1 MSPELFYP
9 ENFGLKDSRPTKYS
23 DCYALGMVIYEVLS
37 GQVPFPRYNICA
49 VVAKVSRG
57 ERPGRPRGA
66 EKKWFTDRVWRTL
79 QGCWAP
85 KRDHRPRIEDVL
97 RCLEESSRF
106 WTPIPPRKAEDS
118 STTNSSTPNSSDPAT
133 DGTTE
138 DSGASSP
145 SHVAASES
153 APPFNEPVK
162 TPEHYVEEV
171 VVKMGGEL
179 AGGPLGR
186 VDSAS
191 PLSSPDWDGS
201 VLEAEYSSLEEDET
215 SDENVGIFASVPI
228 PDFQPI
234 QGWQPPSVDE
244 NPSQTSPMVSPMQ
257 PSSYKSTAESSPR
270 TYRPAVP
277 PKSASIPTPATRK
290 QRGGRKL
297 RPRGRTQPAS
307 PRQSD
312 PLLQSWPVRSLAL
325 LSTIV
330 EPPSSS
336 HEYNSDTSS
345 STIGPA
351 VPPKP
356 TRIPIPRISKRR
368 GTRKSPRSSL
378 PRDYAQPTS
387 PRKSELSLRASPG
400 GSLALLSTLV
410 EPPSSF
416 YGYETSLQ
424 TPYRKSLALSS
435 TYSEPPSSPP
445 KYDSDSSSSTRSP
458 VVPPKPVRISTPA
471 VPWQRGGAKPRPRGI
486 IWDHTQSASVGKSN
500 LPLPTPSPPVKSLAL
515 LSTPVEPSS
524 SHHEYD
530 ADSSSST
537 SYLVVS
543 PMPFGSPPGRTTLER
558 EGREPH
564 HDPLRSHSKF
574 VSPRRRPSSQLQIK
588 STTSPYSL
596 SSEPQTLRMENLVGM
611 VSHGD
616 GRGFSTSGARR
627 GRFGNRTWKN
637 VLRSSLGK
645 LLRNPVTPS

>member
-97 RCLEESSRF
+97 RCLEEASRF
-106 WTPIPPRKAEDS
+106 WTPIPRKAGDS

-133 DGTTE
+133 DGTTG

-145 SHVAASES
+145 SRVATSES
-153 APPFNEPVK
+153 APPFNESVK
-162 TPEHYVEEV
+162 SPEHDVGEIVVE
-171 VVKMGGEL
+171 MGGEL
-179 AGGPLGR
+179 ACGPLGR

-201 VLEAEYSSLEEDET
+201 ILEAEYSSLEEDET
-215 SDENVGIFASVPI
+215 SDENAGIFASVPI
-228 PDFQPI
+228 PDFQPL
-234 QGWQPPSVDE
+234 QTWQPPSVDE
-244 NPSQTSPMVSPMQ
+244 SPSQTSPIVFTMQ
-257 PSSYKSTAESSPR
+257 PSSSYNYTAKSSPP
-270 TYRPAVP
+270 TYRPAAP
-277 PKSASIPTPATRK
+277 PKSANITIPATRR

-297 RPRGRTQPAS
+297 RPRGRIQPAS

-312 PLLQSWPVRSLAL
+312 LLLQPWPVRSLAL
-325 LSTIV
+325 SSTIV

-356 TRIPIPRISKRR
+356 TRMPIPRISKRR
-368 GTRKSPRSSL
+368 GTRKSPRNSL
-378 PRDYAQPTS
+378 PRDYGQPTS

-410 EPPSSF
+410 EPPSSL
-416 YGYETSLQ
+416 YAYETSLQ
-424 TPYRKSLALSS
+424 TPRRKSLALSS

-445 KYDSDSSSSTRSP
+445 KYDSDSSSSTHSP
-458 VVPPKPVRISTPA
+458 VTPRKPVNVSIPA
-471 VPWQRGGAKPRPRGI
+471 IPKQRGGTKPRPRGI
-486 IWDHTQSASVGKSN
+486 IWDHTQPASLGKSN
-500 LPLPTPSPPVKSLAL
+500 LLTPSPPVKSLAL
-515 LSTPVEPSS
+515 LSTLVEPSS
-524 SHHEYD
+524 SHHEYE

-537 SYLVVS
+537 PYLVVS
-543 PMPFGSPPGRTTLER
+543 PFGSPPGRTMLER

-564 HDPLRSHSKF
+564 HDPLRSRPKF
-574 VSPRRRPSSQLQIK
+574 VAPRRRPSSQLQIK
-588 STTSPYSL
+588 SATSPYPL
-596 SSEPQTLRMENLVGM
+596 SSKPQTLRMENLAGM

-616 GRGFSTSGARR
+616 ARGLSTSGARR
-627 GRFGNRTWKN
+627 GRFGNRTWKSL
-637 VLRSSLGK
+637 LRSSLGK
-645 LLRNPVTPS
+645 LLGNPATPS